1 MEMRQHAAMSELPTT
16 ITDDPS
22 VQGDLLP
29 LPAGADLSVV
39 NEETGAQQMGYERF
53 VYATF
58 LVGVAVVALLVAKLT
73 SALWTSAWHYKPAI
87 GEPREWLVYVFAIA
101 VAVFA
106 AFRVYAR
113 EEARVFIEEVA
124 EELSLVH
131 WPSKQDVG
139 NATTVVIATTLGATV
154 FFGAM
159 DQFWR
164 FVTDKM
170 YGI

>member
-1 MEMRQHAAMSELPTT
+1 MSSELPPTL
-16 ITDDPS
+16 TDDPT

-29 LPAGADLSVV
+29 LPAGADLSQV
-39 NEETGAQQMGYERF
+39 NPETGAQHMGFERY

-58 LVGVAVVALLVAKLT
+58 MVGVAVVTLLVAKFVT
-73 SALWTSAWHYKPAI
+73 SVWTSAWHYKPAV
-87 GEPREWLVYVFAIA
+87 GEPREA
-101 VAVFA
+101 VADVLA
-106 AFRVYAR
+106 LCIALYIAYRVYAR
-113 EEARVFIEEVA
+113 DEARVFIEEVA
-124 EELSLVH
+124 EELYLVH

>member
-1 MEMRQHAAMSELPTT
+1 MSSELPTT
-16 ITDDPS
+16 LTDDPE

-29 LPAGADLSVV
+29 LPVGADLSQA
-39 NEETGAQQMGYERF
+39 NPETGAHHMGYERF

-58 LVGVAVVALLVAKLT
+58 MVGVAVATLLIAKLVT
-73 SALWTSAWHYKPAI
+73 SLWTAVWHAKPAV
-87 GEPREWLVYVFAIA
+87 GEPREMVANVVALA
-101 VAVFA
+101 VALYVA
-106 AFRVYAR
+106 YRVYAR
-113 EEARVFIEEVA
+113 DEARTFIEEVA

>member
-1 MEMRQHAAMSELPTT
+1 MSDDRTPDT
-16 ITDDPS
+16 TDDPT

-29 LPAGADLSVV
+29 LPAGADLSVATD
-39 NEETGAQQMGYERF
+39 ESGAQQMGYERF

-58 LVGVAVVALLVAKLT
+58 LVGIALATLLIAKFVGVIW
-73 SALWTSAWHYKPAI
+73 SALWQWKPAI
-87 GEPREWLVYVFAIA
+87 GEPKDMVVDIVALAIA
-101 VAVFA
+101 AYIGY
-106 AFRVYAR
+106 RVYAK
-113 EEARVFIEEVA
+113 EEARTFIEEVA

-139 NATTVVIATTLGATV
+139 NASTVVIVTTLGATV

>member
-1 MEMRQHAAMSELPTT
+1 
-16 ITDDPS
+16 
-22 VQGDLLP
+22 
-29 LPAGADLSVV
+29 
-39 NEETGAQQMGYERF
+39 MGYERF

-58 LVGVAVVALLVAKLT
+58 LLGVAIATLLIAKLVT
-73 SALWTSAWHYKPAI
+73 SLWTVAWHYKPAM
-87 GEPREWLVYVFAIA
+87 GEPREVVADVLALGIALYIAYRIYV
-101 VAVFA
+101 
-106 AFRVYAR
+106 R